1 MLGPFFFVSSFR
13 MYLLYSLILTTA
25 FVVLSPLFLLRR
37 EKYLPGFRQRLGKY
51 ATGLT
56 DSRPVIWLHCVSV
69 GETNAARPLFR
80 QLADVLPS
88 YQLVVSTTTRTGQ
101 QLARDIYGDRATVIY
116 FPFDWKFTVRRAL
129 KHFRPSVVLLMETEI
144 WPRFIK
150 EANENGTKIA
160 IVNGRL
166 SERSK
171 DRYLKI
177 GPSIRRVLT
186 DIDRLLMQTDE
197 DAKRVVSLGAE
208 PANVKVTGNLKFDID
223 QAEIDTDLINE
234 LEERFELSEGV
245 TIIAASTH
253 APEESIVLQAFAQL
267 RKQFPGHSLRLI
279 VAPRHPERFDEV
291 ANVAGQFGSFARRSS
306 SAARTD
312 KQAEVILLDSIGELR
327 SVFSLGDI
335 VFVGGSLIPHG
346 GQSILEPAA
355 AGKAIII
362 GPHIFNFKDAV
373 ERFDQAGA
381 IVRLRSAEDDRD
393 YIQQLTKELAKLIDD
408 RRVRD
413 EMAANAHAVMHANR
427 GATQRTINELERL
440 VSSASSAK

>member
-1 MLGPFFFVSSFR
+1 MLGPFYFVSSFR

-25 FVVLSPLFLLRR
+25 FVILSPLFLLRR
-37 EKYLPGFRQRLGKY
+37 EKYLPGFRQRLGEY
-51 ATGLT
+51 ATAPA

-80 QLADVLPS
+80 QLADVFPS
-88 YQLVVSTTTRTGQ
+88 YQLVISTTTRTGQ
-101 QLARDIYGDRATVIY
+101 QLAKDIYGDRATVIY

-129 KHFRPSVVLLMETEI
+129 KHFRPSLVLLMETEI

-150 EANENGTKIA
+150 EANESGAKIA

-171 DRYLKI
+171 GRYLKI
-177 GPSIRRVLT
+177 RPFIRRVLKE
-186 DIDRLLMQTDE
+186 IVLLLMQTDE
-197 DAKRVVSLGAE
+197 DAKRAVSLGAR

-223 QAEIDTDLINE
+223 PAEIDTDLISE
-234 LEERFELSEGV
+234 LEERFELSKGA

-253 APEESIVLQAFAQL
+253 DPEESIVLQAFAQL
-267 RKQFPGHSLRLI
+267 KNQFPGHSLRLVI
-279 VAPRHPERFDEV
+279 APRHPERFDEV
-291 ANVAGQFGSFARRSS
+291 AELAGQFGSFARRST
-306 SAARTD
+306 AAPTD
-312 KQAEVILLDSIGELR
+312 KQADVILLDTVGELR

-362 GPHIFNFKDAV
+362 GPHIFNFRDAV

-393 YIQQLTKELAKLIDD
+393 YIQQLTKELTRLIDD
-408 RRVRD
+408 GRARD
-413 EMAANAHAVMHANR
+413 EMAANSRAVMHANR
-427 GATQRTINELERL
+427 GATERTMNELERL
-440 VSSASSAK
+440 ISSAPSAK